1 MMIRAGVGQSSNA
14 STERAAEQAAI
25 EAMAQAGISRADAVV
40 VFFTAEHASRSEP
53 LLSTLARVTH
63 SDRIVGSSG
72 TGVLTGAGEIEGQ
85 NGMAVLV
92 FASDQLQ
99 SRPFLFEPL
108 REHDEE
114 IGANIAQIAGADQS
128 SLLALFPDTYNGQPH
143 QLLRSMDQRIGF
155 VPVVGAGSSE
165 SGAAQATYQVCGER
179 CRSNSVAG
187 LQLSGSFDA
196 LIDITQGCQP
206 ITEPMVITKAEGNVI
221 FEIDDRPALEIF
233 AKLLKGPIA
242 EDLRRA
248 LMFIFVGLPV
258 VDPHE
263 GTIGPGQYLVRNI
276 IGLDPKNGAVGIA
289 DQAREGQS
297 MIFALRDGQRAR
309 EDLNQMLERQAR
321 KLAGRTPAFGLYFN
335 CCARGHSLYG
345 MPGID
350 TAYIRQALGDFPL
363 LGTFGGYELAPLG
376 GKNHLFAYTGVL
388 TLIIEKS

>member
-1 MMIRAGVGQSSNA
+1 
-14 STERAAEQAAI
+14 
-25 EAMAQAGISRADAVV
+25 
-40 VFFTAEHASRSEP
+40 
-53 LLSTLARVTH
+53 
-63 SDRIVGSSG
+63 
-72 TGVLTGAGEIEGQ
+72 
-85 NGMAVLV
+85 
-92 FASDQLQ
+92 
-99 SRPFLFEPL
+99 
-108 REHDEE
+108 
-114 IGANIAQIAGADQS
+114 
-128 SLLALFPDTYNGQPH
+128 
-143 QLLRSMDQRIGF
+143 
-155 VPVVGAGSSE
+155 
-165 SGAAQATYQVCGER
+165 
-179 CRSNSVAG
+179 
-187 LQLSGSFDA
+187 
-196 LIDITQGCQP
+196 
-206 ITEPMVITKAEGNVI
+206 
-221 FEIDDRPALEIF
+221 
-233 AKLLKGPIA
+233 
-242 EDLRRA
+242 
-248 LMFIFVGLPV
+248 